1 MHSQTDHH
9 PLVQLA
15 RATIERY
22 VRDGK
27 KLKPSDA
34 PAAIE
39 GEPAG
44 VFVTLHT
51 RSTGELRGCIGTISP
66 TEKSLVQEVI
76 NNAISAATRDPRFP
90 PVRPEELDDLVID
103 VSVLYPPEPIE
114 SEAEL
119 DPKRYGVIV
128 QRGWQRGLLL
138 PDIEGIDDVKTQ
150 LWYRAAQGRAGG
162 SGTGGVVQVSGGKI
176 RVGASSI
183 RSPCAPKLSP
193 HALHAAATPLKLNG
207 CPHWQT
213 QPRRCAGLPT
223 ISA

>member
-1 MHSQTDHH
+1 MPSQPIQH

-15 RATIERY
+15 HATIEHY
-22 VRDGK
+22 VRDRR
-27 KLKPSDA
+27 KLKPAEA
-34 PAAIE
+34 PARVE

-66 TEKSLVQEVI
+66 TEKSLAQEVI

-90 PVRPEELDDLVID
+90 PVRPAELDDLVID
-103 VSVLYPPEPIE
+103 VSVLYPPEPIA

-128 QRGWQRGLLL
+128 QHGWQRGLLL

-150 LWYRAAQGRAGG
+150 LWYA
-162 SGTGGVVQVSGGKI
+162 
-176 RVGASSI
+176 
-183 RSPCAPKLSP
+183 
-193 HALHAAATPLKLNG
+193 
-207 CPHWQT
+207 
-213 QPRRCAGLPT
+213 RRKAGLGDDEPVELFRFRVEKYT
-223 ISA
+223 